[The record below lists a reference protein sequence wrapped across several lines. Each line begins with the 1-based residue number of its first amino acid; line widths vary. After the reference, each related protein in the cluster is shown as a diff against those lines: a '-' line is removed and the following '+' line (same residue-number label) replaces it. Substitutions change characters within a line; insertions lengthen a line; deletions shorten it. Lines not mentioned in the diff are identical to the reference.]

1 MRRSFSKSK
10 PAIRVCREGKNRMTS
25 MKFIKRAYLASAAA
39 TALTLAM
46 SQTAIAQDTDVEE
59 ITDEVVATGIRQSIE
74 DSLKL
79 KRDSDSIVDAITA
92 EDIGKLPD
100 VSIAD
105 SLARLPGV
113 TAQRV
118 RGRAQSISIRGLGP
132 QFSLALLNGREVVS
146 TSGNRGVEFD
156 QFPSELIGQG
166 IVYKTSD
173 ARLAATGI
181 AGAVDL
187 RTRNPLE
194 TEEGFT
200 ASARYVIN
208 DNGDLNPDFS
218 ANGYRL
224 FGSGTF
230 RNDADTLGLTVG
242 ITHQSN
248 PTQIFQRDLKTQGTG
263 LIPGTNTAYP
273 LDNPR
278 QGVESRDFER
288 TSIAGTLQFDPSADI
303 SFKFD
308 GFYSDFDD
316 TGIFR
321 GVETPLATAWTG
333 DNPPTLV
340 SSTGTGAFVDSV
352 TYEQNPAILRTD
364 TQGNEAEILALG
376 GNVDFAI
383 GEKTRVMFDV
393 GYSEVSSNGVDY
405 ESYAGLGN
413 NILYGADNFN
423 ADFRDS
429 FTFVTPESG
438 EYSIQTGRDYTDPT
452 SLFLT
457 DPGGWGQVGFIRN
470 NEVEDELLQLR
481 GEVSRDTD
489 LPFIDGVVAGVLYSN
504 RQKSTSDIPAALR
517 AGAGFTD
524 GTAPLPNAIGSTD
537 SGSIGFDIV
546 AYDPAELI
554 GGTYTLDQFA
564 PTTVS
569 INEDVVTLYGM
580 LNLGDEDSRFGGN
593 LGLQYVMTDQ
603 ESTGQFGTFGPITGS
618 EATLGDD
625 YSHWLPTLNLTFDAT
640 DSLVLRLGA
649 GKAISRPQ
657 INDLSA
663 NLSVSSSPLVCPDTS
678 GDGLPDAFLGL
689 DPTTTNT
696 CLSFGGGNPFLR
708 PYETTYGDVSA
719 EYYFSPAGA
728 ISVSGFVKDIG
739 DYVQGFNTLI
749 DDPTLAGQFLGA
761 DFVSANAGASIINVG
776 GPANVGSGNL
786 TGFEVAL
793 RLPFEDVVDNEFL
806 SGFGINAAFTYAD
819 ASVEFGDI
827 EVDIPGY
834 SSETASGEIYYEKN
848 GFRARLNTRYRSG
861 FRAEILQFNGQ
872 NIGASALSETIVD
885 AQIGYDFDDRFGD
898 FIDGTSINFEIYNI
912 TDEPFRTT
920 NVTAAGEDFVRRR
933 EDYGTTYNFTIAKKF

>member
-1 MRRSFSKSK
+1 MRSTTNF
-10 PAIRVCREGKNRMTS
+10 
-25 MKFIKRAYLASAAA
+25 KRAYMASAAA

-46 SQTAIAQDTDVEE
+46 SMTAIAQDVDLLEE
-59 ITDEVVATGIRQSIE
+59 DEVVATGIRQSIE
-74 DSLKL
+74 DSLAL
-79 KRDSDSIVDAITA
+79 KRDNDSIVEAITA

-166 IVYKTSD
+166 VVYKTSN
-173 ARLAATGI
+173 ATLAATGI

-187 RTRNPLE
+187 RTRKPLE
-194 TEEGFT
+194 TEAGF
-200 ASARYVIN
+200 AVSGKYVIN
-208 DNGDLNPDFS
+208 SNGDLNPDFS
-218 ANGYRL
+218 GDGYRL

-230 RNDADTLGLTVG
+230 RNEDDTLGLTVG

-263 LIPGTNTAYP
+263 LLPGTNTAYP

-278 QGVESRDFER
+278 SGVESRDFER
-288 TSIAGTLQFDPSADI
+288 TSIAGSLQFDPASDV
-303 SFKFD
+303 SFTFD

-333 DNPPTLV
+333 DNPPTV
-340 SSTGTGAFVDSV
+340 TGSTGTGAFVDSV
-352 TYEQNPAILRTD
+352 SYTQNPAILRTD
-364 TQGNEAEILALG
+364 TQGNEAEIYALG
-376 GNVDFAI
+376 GNVEFGLGD
-383 GEKTRVMFDV
+383 KTRMMFDA
-393 GYSEVSSNGVDY
+393 GYSKVSSNGVDY

-423 ADFRDS
+423 PDFRDN
-429 FTFVTPESG
+429 FTFTTPESG
-438 EYSIQTGRDYTDPT
+438 EYSIAAGRDYTDAS

-470 NEVEDELLQLR
+470 NEVEDELMQLR
-481 GEVSRDTD
+481 GEVSHD
-489 LPFIDGVVAGVLYSN
+489 LDMPFIDGIVTGVLYTK
-504 RQKSTSDIPAALR
+504 RDKSTSDIPAALR
-517 AGAGFTD
+517 AGAAFTD
-524 GTAPLPNAIGSTD
+524 NRAPINNVIGATD

-546 AYDPAELI
+546 AYDSSSLI
-554 GGTYTLDQFA
+554 GSAYVVDQFA
-564 PTTVS
+564 TTTVD
-569 INEDVVTLYGM
+569 INEGVTTLYGM
-580 LNLGDEDSRFGGN
+580 LNLGDEDSRVGGN
-593 LGLQYVMTDQ
+593 LGLQYVRTDQ
-603 ESTGQFGTFGPITGS
+603 ESTGQFGSFGRDAGS
-618 EATLGDD
+618 TATLGDV
-625 YSHWLPTLNLTFDAT
+625 YEHWLPTLNLSYDAS
-640 DSLVLRLGA
+640 DDLVLRLGA

-663 NLSVSSSPLVCPDTS
+663 NLGVSSSDLVCQDTDEDGVPDT
-678 GDGLPDAFLGL
+678 FLGL
-689 DPTTTNT
+689 NSNTTNT

-728 ISVSGFVKDIG
+728 ISFAGFIKDIG
-739 DYVQGFNTLI
+739 DYVQGSNTI
-749 DDPTLAGQFLGA
+749 INDAGLASQFLGSG
-761 DFVSANAGASIINVG
+761 FVSANPDAAFINVG
-776 GPANVGSGNL
+776 GPANVGDGNL

-793 RLPFEDVVDNEFL
+793 RLPFEDLTDSDFL
-806 SGFGINAAFTYAD
+806 SGFGVNAAFTYTD
-819 ASVEFGDI
+819 ASVEFDGNN
-827 EVDIPGY
+827 VDIPGY
-834 SSETASGEIYYEKN
+834 SSETASGEIYYERN
-848 GFRARLNTRYRSG
+848 GFRGRLNARYRSG
-861 FRAEILQFNGQ
+861 FQAEILQFNGQ
-872 NIGASALSETIVD
+872 NIGAKALSETLLD
-885 AQIGYDFDDRFGD
+885 AQIGYDFDDRFGE
-898 FIDGTSINFEIYNI
+898 FVDGTSINFEVYNI

-920 NVTAAGEDFVRRR
+920 NTTAAGEDFVRRR
-933 EDYGTTYNFTIAKKF
+933 EDYGRTYNITVSKKF

>member
-1 MRRSFSKSK
+1 MKKSMIELSPLSRQLLMGTASF
-10 PAIRVCREGKNRMTS
+10 AML
-25 MKFIKRAYLASAAA
+25 MSAAPA
-39 TALTLAM
+39 F
-46 SQTAIAQDTDVEE
+46 AQDSEAQEGEDV
-59 ITDEVVATGIRQSIE
+59 VVTTGIRQSIE

-79 KRDSDSIVDAITA
+79 KRDSGSIIEAITA

-166 IVYKTSD
+166 VVYKTSD

-187 RTRNPLE
+187 RTRKPLE
-194 TEEGFT
+194 TDEGFVV
-200 ASARYVIN
+200 SGKYVIN
-208 DNGDLNPDFS
+208 DNGDLNPDFG
-218 ANGYRL
+218 ADGYRL

-230 RNDADTLGLTVG
+230 RNDADTVGLTVG

-263 LIPGTNTAYP
+263 LLPGTTTAYP

-288 TSIAGTLQFDPSADI
+288 TSIAGTLQFNPASDI
-303 SFKFD
+303 AFTFD

-333 DNPPTLV
+333 DNPPTV
-340 SSTGTGAFVDSV
+340 TGSTGTGPFVDSV
-352 TYEQNPAILRTD
+352 SYTQNPAILRTD
-364 TQGNEAEILALG
+364 TQGNEAEIYALG
-376 GNVDFAI
+376 GNVEFGV
-383 GEKTRVMFDV
+383 GENTRLMFDA
-393 GYSEVSSNGVDY
+393 GYSKVSSNGVDY
-405 ESYAGLGN
+405 ESYAGLGS
-413 NILYGADNFN
+413 NILYGPDNSN
-423 ADFRDS
+423 PSLRDD
-429 FTFVTPESG
+429 FTFTTPSSG
-438 EYSIQTGRDYTDPT
+438 EYSIATGRDYTDT
-452 SLFLT
+452 SSLFLT

-470 NEVEDELLQLR
+470 NEVDDELTQLR
-481 GEVSRDTD
+481 AEVSHDLD
-489 LPFIDGVVAGVLYSN
+489 LPFIDGLVAGALYTG
-504 RQKSTSDIPAALR
+504 REKSTSDIPAALR

-524 GTAPLPNAIGSTD
+524 NTAPLQNVIGSTD

-546 AYDPAELI
+546 AYDPSGLI
-554 GGTYTLDQFA
+554 ENGTYSLDQFA
-564 PTTVS
+564 TTTVD
-569 INEDVVTLYGM
+569 IQENVTTLYGM
-580 LNLGDEDSRFGGN
+580 LELGGDESRISGN
-593 LGLQYVMTDQ
+593 LGLQYIVTDQ
-603 ESTGQFGTFGPITGS
+603 ESTGQFGSFGPNPGT
-618 EATLGDD
+618 ANTLGDE
-625 YSHWLPTLNLTFDAT
+625 YKHWLPTLNLSFDAS
-640 DSLVLRLGA
+640 DDLVLRVGT

-663 NLSVSSSPLVCPDTS
+663 NLSVGFSPLVCRD
-678 GDGLPDAFLGL
+678 DDANGLPDTFLGAAAN
-689 DPTTTNT
+689 TTNT
-696 CLSFGGGNPFLR
+696 CLSFGGGNPYLR

-728 ISVSGFVKDIG
+728 ISIAGFVKDID
-739 DYVQGFNTLI
+739 DYVQGSNTI
-749 DDPTLAGQFLGA
+749 ISDAVLASQFLGA
-761 DFVSANAGASIINVG
+761 DFVSANPQAALINIG
-776 GPANVGSGNL
+776 GPANVGKGDL
-786 TGFEVAL
+786 AGVEIAV
-793 RLPFEDVVDNEFL
+793 RLPFEDLTSNEFL
-806 SGFGINAAFTYAD
+806 SGFGVNAAFTYSD
-819 ASVEFGDI
+819 ATVEFGGS

-834 SSETASGEIYYEKN
+834 SPETASGEIYYEKS
-848 GFRARLNTRYRSG
+848 GFRARVNARYRSG
-861 FRAEILQFNGQ
+861 FQAEILQFNGQ
-872 NIGASALSETIVD
+872 NIGAKALSETILD
-885 AQIGYDFDDRFGD
+885 AQVGYDFDDRFGGLL
-898 FIDGTSINFEIYNI
+898 DGTSVNVELYNI

-933 EDYGTTYNFTIAKKF
+933 EDYGRTINFTLAKKF

>member
-1 MRRSFSKSK
+1 MRSTTNF
-10 PAIRVCREGKNRMTS
+10 
-25 MKFIKRAYLASAAA
+25 KRAYMASAAA

-46 SQTAIAQDTDVEE
+46 SMTAIAQDVDLLEE
-59 ITDEVVATGIRQSIE
+59 DEVVATGIRQSIE
-74 DSLKL
+74 DSLAL
-79 KRDSDSIVDAITA
+79 KRDNDSIVEAITA

-166 IVYKTSD
+166 VVYKTSN
-173 ARLAATGI
+173 ATLAATGI

-187 RTRNPLE
+187 RTRKPLE
-194 TEEGFT
+194 TEAGF
-200 ASARYVIN
+200 AVSGKYVIN
-208 DNGDLNPDFS
+208 SNGDLNPDFS
-218 ANGYRL
+218 GDGYRL

-230 RNDADTLGLTVG
+230 RNEDDTLGLTVG

-263 LIPGTNTAYP
+263 LLPGTNTAYP

-278 QGVESRDFER
+278 SGVESRDFER
-288 TSIAGTLQFDPSADI
+288 TSIAGSLQFDPASDV
-303 SFKFD
+303 SFTFD

-333 DNPPTLV
+333 DNPPTV
-340 SSTGTGAFVDSV
+340 TGSTGTGAFVDSV
-352 TYEQNPAILRTD
+352 SYTQNPAILRTD
-364 TQGNEAEILALG
+364 TQGNEAEIYALG
-376 GNVDFAI
+376 GNVEFGLGD
-383 GEKTRVMFDV
+383 KTRMMFDA
-393 GYSEVSSNGVDY
+393 GYSKVSSNGVDY

-423 ADFRDS
+423 PDFRDN
-429 FTFVTPESG
+429 FTFTTPESG
-438 EYSIQTGRDYTDPT
+438 EYSIAAGRDYTDAS

-470 NEVEDELLQLR
+470 NEVEDELMQLR
-481 GEVSRDTD
+481 GEVSHD
-489 LPFIDGVVAGVLYSN
+489 LDMPFIDGIVTGVLYTK
-504 RQKSTSDIPAALR
+504 RDKSTSDIPAALR
-517 AGAGFTD
+517 AGAAFTD
-524 GTAPLPNAIGSTD
+524 NRAPINNVIGATD

-546 AYDPAELI
+546 AYDSSSLI
-554 GGTYTLDQFA
+554 GSAYVVDQFA
-564 PTTVS
+564 TTTVD
-569 INEDVVTLYGM
+569 INEGVTTLYGM
-580 LNLGDEDSRFGGN
+580 LNLGDEDSRVGGN
-593 LGLQYVMTDQ
+593 LGLQYVRTDQ
-603 ESTGQFGTFGPITGS
+603 ESTGQFGSFGRDAGS
-618 EATLGDD
+618 TATLGDV
-625 YSHWLPTLNLTFDAT
+625 YEHWLPTLNLSYDAS
-640 DSLVLRLGA
+640 DDLVLRLGA

-663 NLSVSSSPLVCPDTS
+663 NLGVSSSDLVCQDTDEDGVPDT
-678 GDGLPDAFLGL
+678 FLGL
-689 DPTTTNT
+689 NSNTINT

-728 ISVSGFVKDIG
+728 ISFAGFIKDIG
-739 DYVQGFNTLI
+739 DYVQGSNTI
-749 DDPTLAGQFLGA
+749 INDAGLASQFLGSG
-761 DFVSANAGASIINVG
+761 FVSANPDAAFINVG
-776 GPANVGSGNL
+776 GPANVGDGNL

-793 RLPFEDVVDNEFL
+793 RLPFEDLTDSDFL
-806 SGFGINAAFTYAD
+806 SGFGVNAAFTYTD
-819 ASVEFGDI
+819 ASVEFDGNN
-827 EVDIPGY
+827 VDIPGY
-834 SSETASGEIYYEKN
+834 SSETASGEIYYERN
-848 GFRARLNTRYRSG
+848 GFRGRLNARYRSG
-861 FRAEILQFNGQ
+861 FQAEILQFNGQ
-872 NIGASALSETIVD
+872 NIGAKALSETLLD
-885 AQIGYDFDDRFGD
+885 AQIGYDFDDRFGE
-898 FIDGTSINFEIYNI
+898 FVDGTSINFEVYNI

-920 NVTAAGEDFVRRR
+920 NTTAAGEDFVRRR
-933 EDYGTTYNFTIAKKF
+933 EDYGRTYNITVSKKF

>member
-1 MRRSFSKSK
+1 MKKSMIELSPLSRQLLMGTASFAMLMSTA
-10 PAIRVCREGKNRMTS
+10 PA
-25 MKFIKRAYLASAAA
+25 F
-39 TALTLAM
+39 
-46 SQTAIAQDTDVEE
+46 AQDVEE
-59 ITDEVVATGIRQSIE
+59 VEAEDVVVSTGIRQSIE

-79 KRDSDSIVDAITA
+79 KRDSGSIIEAITA

-166 IVYKTSD
+166 VVYKTSD

-187 RTRNPLE
+187 RTRKPLE
-194 TEEGFT
+194 TDEGFVV
-200 ASARYVIN
+200 SGKYVVN
-208 DNGDLNPDFS
+208 DNGDLNPDFG
-218 ANGYRL
+218 ADGYRL

-230 RNDADTLGLTVG
+230 RNDADTIGLTLGV
-242 ITHQSN
+242 THQSN

-263 LIPGTNTAYP
+263 LLPGTNTAYP

-278 QGVESRDFER
+278 SGVESRDFER
-288 TSIAGTLQFDPSADI
+288 TSIAGTLQFDPAADV
-303 SFKFD
+303 SFTFD

-333 DNPPTLV
+333 DNPPTV
-340 SSTGTGAFVDSV
+340 TDSTGTGPFVDSV
-352 TYEQNPAILRTD
+352 SYTQNPAILRTD
-364 TQGNEAEILALG
+364 TQGNEAEIYALG
-376 GNVDFAI
+376 GNVDFGV
-383 GEKTRVMFDV
+383 GENTRIMFDA
-393 GYSEVSSNGVDY
+393 GYSAVSSNGVDY
-405 ESYAGLGN
+405 ESYAGLGS
-413 NILYGADNFN
+413 NILYGPENFNPNFRDNFT
-423 ADFRDS
+423 
-429 FTFVTPESG
+429 FTTPSSG
-438 EYSIQTGRDYTDPT
+438 EYSIATGRDYTDAS

-470 NEVEDELLQLR
+470 NEVEDELTQLR
-481 GEVSRDTD
+481 AEVSHDLD
-489 LPFIDGVVAGVLYSN
+489 LPFIDGIVAGALFTG
-504 RQKSTSDIPAALR
+504 REKSTSDIPAALR

-524 GTAPLPNAIGSTD
+524 NTAPITNVIGSTD

-546 AYDPAELI
+546 AYDPSNLI
-554 GGTYTLDQFA
+554 ENGTYRLDQFA
-564 PTTVS
+564 TTTVD
-569 INEDVVTLYGM
+569 IQENVTTLYGM
-580 LNLGDEDSRFGGN
+580 LELGEEGSRINGN
-593 LGLQYVMTDQ
+593 LGIQYVKTDQ
-603 ESTGQFGTFGPITGS
+603 ESTGQFGSFGPIAGS
-618 EATLGDD
+618 QSTLGDELD
-625 YSHWLPTLNLTFDAT
+625 HWLPTLNLSFDAS
-640 DSLVLRLGA
+640 DDLVLRLGA

-663 NLSVSSSPLVCPDTS
+663 NLGVSSSALVCPDT
-678 GDGLPDAFLGL
+678 DGNGVPDSFANVSAE
-689 DPTTTNT
+689 TTNT

-728 ISVSGFVKDIG
+728 ISIAGFVKDID
-739 DYVQGFNTLI
+739 DYVQGSNTI
-749 DDPTLAGQFLGA
+749 ISDAALASQFLGA
-761 DFVSANAGASIINVG
+761 DFVSANPNAAFINVG
-776 GPANVGSGNL
+776 GPANVG
-786 TGFEVAL
+786 TGELAGVEVAV
-793 RLPFEDVVDNEFL
+793 RLPFEDLTSNEFL
-806 SGFGINAAFTYAD
+806 SGFGLNAAFTYSD
-819 ASVEFGDI
+819 ASVEFEGNN
-827 EVDIPGY
+827 VDIPGY
-834 SSETASGEIYYEKN
+834 SSETASGEIYYEKS
-848 GFRARLNTRYRSG
+848 GFRARLNARYRSG
-861 FRAEILQFNGQ
+861 FQAEILQFNGQ
-872 NIGASALSETIVD
+872 NIGAKALSETILD

-898 FIDGTSINFEIYNI
+898 FMDGTSLNVELYNI

-933 EDYGTTYNFTIAKKF
+933 EDYGRTINFTLAKKF